1 MKKLLFTALACFSA
15 SCAIAQPG
23 WSKNW
28 FDNIRLNGYVI
39 TEYQYSGQKDNE
51 SNQFSTRLVRL
62 DFKGTVAKE
71 IDFRIQAQLNGMPNS
86 SSGPRIVDAY
96 LEWTRFE
103 FARIK
108 VGQFKRAFTFDNP
121 LHPIDHG
128 FYSYAQAVS
137 KLAGFSDR
145 NGCHASNG
153 RDIGIQVQGDLLKV
167 NDRNWLHY
175 QAAVYNGQ
183 GINTGDKDNR
193 KDLIGEIWLSP
204 VNGLRIGASGWTGSY
219 TRSGSGTDANGN
231 AISGKTTLDV
241 NRYALSAEYKTA
253 SDWQFRGEYVHS
265 QGMAFKNS
273 SESDITVNESLG
285 DKADG
290 WYVGAI
296 APIIKQTCHVK
307 ARYDVY
313 RSMADWESSKNN
325 YSIGFDYTFLKRVK
339 LSAEYIYVND
349 RSSDSNYSM
358 VDCQLSVRF

>member
-121 LHPIDHG
+121 STPSTTDSTAMHR
-128 FYSYAQAVS
+128 QC
-137 KLAGFSDR
+137 R
-145 NGCHASNG
+145 NSPASAT
-153 RDIGIQVQGDLLKV
+153 V
-167 NDRNWLHY
+167 
-175 QAAVYNGQ
+175 
-183 GINTGDKDNR
+183 
-193 KDLIGEIWLSP
+193 
-204 VNGLRIGASGWTGSY
+204 
-219 TRSGSGTDANGN
+219 TDATP
-231 AISGKTTLDV
+231 ATDATSV
-241 NRYALSAEYKTA
+241 
-253 SDWQFRGEYVHS
+253 FRCRATS
-265 QGMAFKNS
+265 
-273 SESDITVNESLG
+273 
-285 DKADG
+285 
-290 WYVGAI
+290 
-296 APIIKQTCHVK
+296 
-307 ARYDVY
+307 
-313 RSMADWESSKNN
+313 
-325 YSIGFDYTFLKRVK
+325 
-339 LSAEYIYVND
+339 
-349 RSSDSNYSM
+349 
-358 VDCQLSVRF
+358 